1 MTRPCTPIDAY
12 ISAFPADVQR
22 MLEQVRRMIRNAV
35 PAAGE
40 TLSYGI
46 PTITFNGRDLVSFA
60 AWKHHIG
67 LYPLPAV
74 DAAFARE
81 LAPYR
86 AAKSTVRFPLGQPLP
101 DDIIARLVNLH
112 VTQRGES
119 TDYDSQTRP
128 RRPSRSQVKKEGTI

>member
-1 MTRPCTPIDAY
+1 MTTPCTTIDEY
-12 ISAFPADVQR
+12 IAACPADVQPI
-22 MLEQVRRMIRNAV
+22 LEQVRRTIRAAV

-40 TLSYGI
+40 SISYGI
-46 PTITFNGRDLVSFA
+46 PTITLNGRTLVSFA

-74 DAAFARE
+74 TDAFAQE

-101 DDIIARLVNLH
+101 YDIIARLMALH
-112 VTQRGES
+112 LTQRL
-119 TDYDSQTRP
+119 DS
-128 RRPSRSQVKKEGTI
+128 EE